1 MSRFRYQSF
10 LILASLFFLLLN
22 FGLVFGSTLWV
33 ENPVPR
39 FAWTAENANSNLTG
53 VGLTHPVNGVLYGRN
68 VPSQLVHSNF
78 ALNTNSCASCHLT
91 HMAPGSGLLFQ
102 RSIYNTCSTCHFDAT
117 INGYNVLTGFTS
129 GGATAGG
136 GRFFDG
142 DFGAQTD
149 GRRGVSFH
157 VTTGVYE
164 HWQAPGSPFSSPP
177 PADSP
182 WRQPFTCASCH
193 GSHGTFSGRHLHFN
207 VNGQALRFGPVTL
220 VEVSGDVSG
229 AVYEPADHNNRT
241 PWLFYDQDSPL
252 FEAHAVRILN
262 AANHDVTAAFR
273 VNNRLGRVWLVQP
286 ALAGAGPFRISF
298 SQATVVDIE
307 VQYAGTPQ
315 ERTVYRGG
323 VVNFCTACHTGYL
336 RRREKVD
343 SSVYLYVYHA
353 NFEHPVG
360 SDISPAVVSGSV
372 YAGFRFEEQGTGQG
386 TERRLVCLSCHF
398 AHGTDVARMTQRDF
412 TATDYPLV
420 STQLAAQIPDQTRL
434 LRFGSRANGNREVCL
449 VCHAATDSRLTD
461 NLTVLSTQLLS
472 GSTGATENIVINFDR
487 RVNLAS
493 VSLVGETD
501 RVSLSVYGRVYGTVA
516 GSVYLSNDFRTLV
529 FSPSQPLPSQLYT
542 VQLPVPTQSVPGQ
555 ATILSWFGRRL
566 AGLYS
571 FSFTVP

>member
-1 MSRFRYQSF
+1 MSRLRYQSF
-10 LILASLFFLLLN
+10 LILAPLFFLLLN
-22 FGLVFGSTLWV
+22 FGLVFGSTLWA

-39 FAWTAENANSNLTG
+39 FTWTAENANSNLTG
-53 VGLTHPVNGVLYGRN
+53 VGLPHAVYGMVYGVVYGRN

-78 ALNTNSCASCHLT
+78 ALNTNSCASCHIT

-157 VTTGVYE
+157 LTTSVYE
-164 HWQAPGSPFSSPP
+164 HWQAPGSGFSFSSPP

-182 WRQPFTCASCH
+182 WRQPFSCASCH
-193 GSHGTFSGRHLHFN
+193 GPHGTFSGRHLHFN
-207 VNGQALRFGPVTL
+207 VNGQARRFGPVTL

-229 AVYEPADHNNRT
+229 AVYEPAPPYNNRT

-286 ALAGAGPFRISF
+286 ALAGAGPYRISF
-298 SQATVVDIE
+298 SQATVVNLE
-307 VQYAGTPQ
+307 LQNAGTST
-315 ERTVYRGG
+315 ETVVYRGG

-336 RRREKVD
+336 QRSTVD
-343 SSVYLYVYHA
+343 GSVYTRHA

-360 SDISPAVVSGSV
+360 SDINPAVVSGSV
-372 YAGFRFEEQGTGQG
+372 YAPPAGFRLEQHG

-398 AHGTDVARMTQRDF
+398 AHGTDVARMTRRDF
-412 TATDYPLV
+412 TAPAYPASSAL
-420 STQLAAQIPDQTRL
+420 IPTQTRL
-434 LRFGSRANGNREVCL
+434 LRFGSEASGNREVCL
-449 VCHAATDSRLTD
+449 VCHAATDSRLTN
-461 NLTVLSTQLLS
+461 NLTVLSTQPAS

-487 RVNLAS
+487 RVDLAS

-501 RVSLSVYGRVYGTVA
+501 RVSLRVYGSVYGTVA

-529 FSPSQPLPSQLYT
+529 FAPSQPLPSQLYT
-542 VQLPVPTQSVPGQ
+542 VQLPVPTLSVPGQ

-566 AGLYS
+566 AELYS